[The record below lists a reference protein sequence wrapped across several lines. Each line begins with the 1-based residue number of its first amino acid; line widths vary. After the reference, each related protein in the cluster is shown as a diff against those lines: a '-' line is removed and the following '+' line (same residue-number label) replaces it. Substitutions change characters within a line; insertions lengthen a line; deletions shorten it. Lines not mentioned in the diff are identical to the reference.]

1 MEKLRHVLES
11 QQFSK
16 EWLTDELFPLAA
28 EMEKIV
34 KAKGVRSYFKYFF
47 KRRALSGKEMI
58 SLFYEP
64 STRTRLS
71 FEAGMQKLGGKV
83 VSTENAREFS
93 SAAKGEK
100 IEDTIRVLC
109 GYSPDVIV
117 LRSDEEGM
125 VKKAAECSVVPIIN
139 AGDGG
144 GQHPTQA
151 LLDLYTIYEQFGEI
165 SRTWIAMCG
174 DLNKGRTVRSLTYLY
189 AKFPKIKISFVSP
202 EAARMRRDIKDHLA
216 ENNVWFEEIYDLRE
230 VADKVDIIYSTRVQR
245 ERGGTI
251 LLNYGPPSFWKVDQE
266 VLDLMKR
273 EAIIMHPLPHLDEI
287 APETDNDPRAVYIR
301 QAENGLYI
309 RMALLVMILKEK
321 TRF

>member
-1 MEKLRHVLES
+1 
-11 QQFSK
+11 
-16 EWLTDELFPLAA
+16 
-28 EMEKIV
+28 MEKIV
-34 KAKGVRSYFKYFF
+34 KAKGIRPYFKYFF
-47 KRRALSGKEMI
+47 KRRILQGKEMI

-71 FEAGMQKLGGKV
+71 FEIGIQKLGGKL

-100 IEDTIRVLC
+100 IQDTIRVLC

-125 VKKAAECSVVPIIN
+125 AKIAAEHSIVPIIN
-139 AGDGG
+139 AGDGT

-174 DLNKGRTVRSLTYLY
+174 DLNRGRTVRSLTYLY
-189 AKFPKIKISFVSP
+189 AKFPDVKISFVSP
-202 EAARMRRDIKDHLA
+202 EATRMRQDIKNYLA
-216 ENNVWFEEIYDLRE
+216 ENNVWFEEVNDLRE

-245 ERGGTI
+245 ERGEG
-251 LLNYGPPSFWKVDQE
+251 LDLNYGSPSFWKINQE
-266 VLDLMKR
+266 VLDLMKS
-273 EAIIMHPLPHLDEI
+273 EAIIMHPLPRLDEI
-287 APETDNDPRAVYIR
+287 TAETDNDPRAMYLR
-301 QAENGLYI
+301 QAENGLYV
-309 RMALLVMILKEK
+309 RMALLVMILTKK
-321 TRF
+321 KARF